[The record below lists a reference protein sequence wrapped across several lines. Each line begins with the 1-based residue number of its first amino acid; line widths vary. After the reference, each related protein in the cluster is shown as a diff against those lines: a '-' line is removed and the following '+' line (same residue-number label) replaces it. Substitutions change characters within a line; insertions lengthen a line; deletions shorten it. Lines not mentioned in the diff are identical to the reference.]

1 MNKIEEVKK
10 ELEKN
15 LGYNFNNWGK
25 GDLQMLKEIIN
36 ANDKVVKNR
45 NEELKEAYRITI
57 DDLEIAIRSCGS
69 FEFKQR
75 KEYYNLIK
83 EYKRKLYCL

>member
-1 MNKIEEVKK
+1 MNKIQEIKK

-36 ANDKVVKNR
+36 ANDKVVKNLSLCAVVKSFVCPQGCGK
-45 NEELKEAYRITI
+45 NG
-57 DDLEIAIRSCGS
+57 DMGSCMSCVG
-69 FEFKQR
+69 K
-75 KEYYNLIK
+75 
-83 EYKRKLYCL
+83 